1 MEPSLL
7 QTVFLQNDKEMLDS
21 ISRRGSWLDELTKT
35 LPDFRDPAAEKL
47 YLARNQK
54 LTNEIAQLKKR
65 LEYAIKKDTKTTIKS
80 IKKAI
85 AVKEAAMKEPK
96 ASNVFDGSVS
106 EWVTQNEDQV
116 LDILDSAYLRTLVRR
131 PTEREIDRSIAYLK
145 ESPTAKDGLRDILW
159 ALLNTKEFALNH

>member
-1 MEPSLL
+1 ME
-7 QTVFLQNDKEMLDS
+7 
-21 ISRRGSWLDELTKT
+21 
-35 LPDFRDPAAEKL
+35 
-47 YLARNQK
+47 YH
-54 LTNEIAQLKKR
+54 LKKNN
-65 LEYAIKKDTKTTIKS
+65 KSSIKS

-85 AVKEAAMKEPK
+85 AAKESAMKESK
-96 ASNVFDGSVS
+96 AGNVFDGSVS

-131 PTEREIDRSIAYLK
+131 PTEREIERSIAYLK